1 MICCAWGTREG
12 GEREEQK
19 TKNNDRVRRGICIWP
34 RRSNTYGSEL
44 DGRRGKGVVGWK
56 PKQCFEYPLCI
67 QCFVR
72 TWREQEIE
80 ISILDGVKYKS
91 CGTLL
96 PSRCMTQVDASSSS
110 GPLTDIQHCA
120 RAGSLRSAVI
130 SRLICM
136 RADGETADDMGLV
149 FRQRRIQRQSS
160 PQCFF
165 RVDEFSRGGLRQ
177 SPQHQQQRMSS
188 FLGEI
193 YAAIVL
199 VVAGLERKRVTRS
212 FTTDS
217 LSLVVIVDHFSNLLF
232 Q

>member
-1 MICCAWGTREG
+1 MKTGDAHFAIFVNVGVNDLLCMGHPGG

-34 RRSNTYGSEL
+34 RMSNTYGSEL

-136 RADGETADDMGLV
+136 RADGETAMGFV
-149 FRQRRIQRQSS
+149 FRQRRIHNAAQSS
-160 PQCFF
+160 
-165 RVDEFSRGGLRQ
+165 L
-177 SPQHQQQRMSS
+177 SS
-188 FLGEI
+188 
-193 YAAIVL
+193 
-199 VVAGLERKRVTRS
+199 T
-212 FTTDS
+212 
-217 LSLVVIVDHFSNLLF
+217 N
-232 Q
+232 

>member
-34 RRSNTYGSEL
+34 RRSNTYRSEL

-110 GPLTDIQHCA
+110 MPSMVTQHCA

-136 RADGETADDMGLV
+136 RADGETAMGFV
-149 FRQRRIQRQSS
+149 FRQRRIHNAAQSS
-160 PQCFF
+160 
-165 RVDEFSRGGLRQ
+165 L
-177 SPQHQQQRMSS
+177 SS
-188 FLGEI
+188 
-193 YAAIVL
+193 
-199 VVAGLERKRVTRS
+199 T
-212 FTTDS
+212 
-217 LSLVVIVDHFSNLLF
+217 N
-232 Q
+232 